1 MKILI
6 TGGAGYVGT
15 ELVRLLSREPGI
27 SEIVVYDN
35 LSRRNHDLFLGAH
48 LGAVPVRFVA
58 GDILDTRRLGK
69 ALHRVDVVYHL
80 AARVTTP
87 FADGDVHGL
96 EQVNHWGTAELSY
109 LLEQRGVG
117 RLIYLSSTAVYGV
130 SDSPLGLDSPP
141 APVTAYGVSKLR
153 GERML
158 ERLAEDLDL
167 YTIRCGNVYGYSP
180 SMRFDAVINRF
191 IFEAHFN
198 GRITIEGS
206 GEQRRAFV
214 HVQQAAR
221 ALAGLREGGP
231 RPGMMHLVE
240 RNLSINEIVAAVREV
255 YPGLE
260 TISVAQ
266 DLPRRSL
273 VVEPDPRLQPWGLEL
288 PSLREQLEQF
298 RARFAFG
305 HAGP

>member
-1 MKILI
+1 M
-6 TGGAGYVGT
+6 
-15 ELVRLLSREPGI
+15 
-27 SEIVVYDN
+27 
-35 LSRRNHDLFLGAH
+35 
-48 LGAVPVRFVA
+48 
-58 GDILDTRRLGK
+58 
-69 ALHRVDVVYHL
+69 
-80 AARVTTP
+80 VTTP

-109 LLEQRGVG
+109 LLEQRGVR

-130 SDSPLGLDSPP
+130 SDTPLAIGSPP
-141 APVTAYGVSKLR
+141 VPVTAYGVSKLR

-191 IFEAHFN
+191 VFEAHFN

-206 GEQRRAFV
+206 GDQRRAFV

-221 ALAGLREGGP
+221 ALAGLRQGGP
-231 RPGMMHLVE
+231 RPGLMHLVE
-240 RNLSINEIVAAVREV
+240 HNLSINEIVTAVREV
-255 YPGLE
+255 YPELE

-273 VVEPDPRLQPWGLEL
+273 VVEPDPRLLHRDPEV
-288 PSLREQLEQF
+288 PTLREQLQQF

-305 HAGP
+305 HSSP